1 MGYLMKKMLKMRVDL
16 ITIFPEYFAP
26 LKLSLFGKAQEA
38 GLVEVEIHYLRAF
51 TQDKHKTVDDA
62 PYGGGPGMVMSPVV
76 WGEAI
81 DSVLKNAVSKPALVV
96 PTPSGKVF
104 NQEMAIKLA
113 SFDHLVFINGRYE
126 GIDSRVVE
134 HYQQSGEF
142 SEVLEISIGD
152 YVLAG
157 GEVASLVILEAT
169 SRLVNGVLGN
179 EDSVSD
185 DSFAPGSMQNLLEG
199 PIYTR
204 PASWRGLEVPEV
216 LISGDHAKIAQWR
229 KDEAI
234 KRTSK
239 FRPDLKA

>member
-1 MGYLMKKMLKMRVDL
+1 MKKMLKMRVDL
-16 ITIFPEYFAP
+16 ITIFPDYFAP

-38 GLVEVEIHYLRAF
+38 GLVEVEIHDLRSF
-51 TQDKHKTVDDA
+51 TLDKHKTVDDA

-76 WGEAI
+76 WGDAI
-81 DSVLKNAVSKPALVV
+81 DSVLRQTKSKPVLVV

-169 SRLVNGVLGN
+169 SRLINGVLGN
-179 EDSVSD
+179 EDSVTD
-185 DSFAPGSMQNLLEG
+185 DSFAPGAMQNLLEG

-204 PASWRGLEVPEV
+204 PASWQGLNVPEV
-216 LISGDHAKIAQWR
+216 LMSGDHAKITQWR
-229 KDEAI
+229 KEKALE
-234 KRTSK
+234 RTKK
-239 FRPDLKA
+239 FRPDLESK

>member
-1 MGYLMKKMLKMRVDL
+1 MKKMLKMRVDL

-38 GLVEVEIHYLRAF
+38 GLVEVEIHDLRSF
-51 TQDKHKTVDDA
+51 TLDKHKTVDDA

-76 WGEAI
+76 WGDAI
-81 DSVLKNAVSKPALVV
+81 DSVLRQVKSKPVLVV
-96 PTPSGKVF
+96 PTPSGNVF

-113 SFDHLVFINGRYE
+113 SFEHLVFINGRYE

-169 SRLVNGVLGN
+169 SRLINGVLGN
-179 EDSVSD
+179 EDSVTD
-185 DSFAPGSMQNLLEG
+185 DSFAPGEMQNLLEG

-204 PASWRGLEVPEV
+204 PASWQGLNVPEV
-216 LISGDHAKIAQWR
+216 LMSGDHAKIAQWR
-229 KDEAI
+229 KDEAK
-234 KRTSK
+234 KRTRK

>member
-1 MGYLMKKMLKMRVDL
+1 MKKTLKMRVDL

-38 GLVEVEIHYLRAF
+38 GLFEIEIHDLRTF
-51 TQDKHKTVDDA
+51 TLDKHKTVDDA

-81 DSVLKNAVSKPALVV
+81 DSVLSRAKIKPVLVV

-134 HYQQSGEF
+134 HYQNSGEF
-142 SEVLEISIGD
+142 SEVFEISIGD

-169 SRLVNGVLGN
+169 SRLINGVLGN
-179 EDSVSD
+179 EDSVRD

-204 PASWRGLEVPEV
+204 PASWRGLDVPEA

-234 KRTSK
+234 KRTRK

>member
-1 MGYLMKKMLKMRVDL
+1 MRVDL
-16 ITIFPEYFAP
+16 ITIFPEYFSP
-26 LKLSLFGKAQEA
+26 LKLSLLGKAQES
-38 GLVEVEIHYLRAF
+38 GLVEVEIHDLRTF

-81 DSVLKNAVSKPALVV
+81 DSVLSQAKTKPVLVV

-134 HYQQSGEF
+134 HYQNSGEF
-142 SEVLEISIGD
+142 REVLEISIGD

-169 SRLVNGVLGN
+169 SRLINGVLGN

-185 DSFAPGSMQNLLEG
+185 DSFAPGSMHNLLEG

-234 KRTSK
+234 KRTRK

>member
-1 MGYLMKKMLKMRVDL
+1 MRVDL
-16 ITIFPEYFAP
+16 ITIFPDYFAP

-38 GLVEVEIHYLRAF
+38 GLVEVEIHDLRSF
-51 TQDKHKTVDDA
+51 TLDKHKTVDDA
-62 PYGGGPGMVMSPVV
+62 PYGGGPGMVMSPVA
-76 WGEAI
+76 WGDAI
-81 DSVLKNAVSKPALVV
+81 DSVLRQAKTKPVLVV
-96 PTPSGKVF
+96 PTPSGHVF

-113 SFDHLVFINGRYE
+113 AFDHLVFINGRYE

-142 SEVLEISIGD
+142 EEVLEISLGD

-169 SRLVNGVLGN
+169 SRLINGVLGN
-179 EDSVSD
+179 EDSVTD
-185 DSFAPGSMQNLLEG
+185 DSFAPGQMQNLLEG

-204 PASWRGLEVPEV
+204 PASWQGLNVPEV
-216 LISGDHAKIAQWR
+216 LMSGDHAKIAQWR

-234 KRTSK
+234 KRTRK
-239 FRPDLKA
+239 FRPDLKP

>member
-1 MGYLMKKMLKMRVDL
+1 MRVDL

-26 LKLSLFGKAQEA
+26 LKLSLFGKAQES
-38 GLVEVEIHYLRAF
+38 GLVKVEIHDLRTF

-81 DSVLKNAVSKPALVV
+81 DSILKLAKTKPVLVV

-169 SRLVNGVLGN
+169 SRLINGVLGN

-185 DSFAPGSMQNLLEG
+185 DSFAPGDMQNLLEG

-204 PASWRGLEVPEV
+204 PTEWRGLKVPEV
-216 LISGDHAKIAQWR
+216 LVSGDHAKIAQWR
-229 KDEAI
+229 KEKALE
-234 KRTSK
+234 RTQK
-239 FRPDLKA
+239 FRPDLESN

>member
-1 MGYLMKKMLKMRVDL
+1 MRVDL
-16 ITIFPEYFAP
+16 ITIFPDYFAP

-38 GLVEVEIHYLRAF
+38 GLVEVEIHDLRAF
-51 TQDKHKTVDDA
+51 TLDKHKTVDDA

-76 WGEAI
+76 WGDAI
-81 DSVLKNAVSKPALVV
+81 DSVLRQTKSKPVLVV

-113 SFDHLVFINGRYE
+113 SFEHLVFINGRYE

-169 SRLVNGVLGN
+169 SRLINGVLGN
-179 EDSVSD
+179 EDSVTD
-185 DSFAPGSMQNLLEG
+185 DSFAPGAMQNLLEG

-204 PASWRGLEVPEV
+204 PASWQGLNVPEV

-234 KRTSK
+234 KRTRK
-239 FRPDLKA
+239 FRPDLQA

>member
-1 MGYLMKKMLKMRVDL
+1 MRVDL

-26 LKLSLFGKAQEA
+26 LKLSLFGKAQES
-38 GLVEVEIHYLRAF
+38 GLVEVEIHDLRKF

-81 DSVLKNAVSKPALVV
+81 DSVLKNAPGKPLLVV
-96 PTPSGKVF
+96 PTPSGRVF

-169 SRLVNGVLGN
+169 SRLINGVLGN

-199 PIYTR
+199 PIFTR

-216 LISGDHAKIAQWR
+216 LSSGDHAKIAQWQ

>member
-1 MGYLMKKMLKMRVDL
+1 MRVDL

-38 GLVEVEIHYLRAF
+38 GLVEVEIHDLRAF

-62 PYGGGPGMVMSPVV
+62 PYGVGPGMVMSPVV

-81 DSVLKNAVSKPALVV
+81 DSVLSRAKTKPVLVV

-104 NQEMAIKLA
+104 NQEMAIKLS

-134 HYQQSGEF
+134 HYQNSGGF
-142 SEVLEISIGD
+142 REVLEISIGD

-157 GEVASLVILEAT
+157 GEVASLVVLEAT
-169 SRLVNGVLGN
+169 SRLIHGVLGN

-185 DSFAPGSMQNLLEG
+185 DSFAPGSMHNLLEG

-234 KRTSK
+234 KRTRK

>member
-1 MGYLMKKMLKMRVDL
+1 MRVDL
-16 ITIFPEYFAP
+16 ITIFPDYFAP

-38 GLVEVEIHYLRAF
+38 GLVEVEIHDLRAF
-51 TQDKHKTVDDA
+51 TLDKHKTVDDA

-76 WGEAI
+76 WGDAI
-81 DSVLKNAVSKPALVV
+81 DSVLRQTKSKPVLVV

-113 SFDHLVFINGRYE
+113 SFEHLIFINGRYE

-169 SRLVNGVLGN
+169 SRLINGVLGN
-179 EDSVSD
+179 EDSVTD
-185 DSFAPGSMQNLLEG
+185 DSFAPGAMQNLLEG

-204 PASWRGLEVPEV
+204 PASWQGLNVPEV

-234 KRTSK
+234 KRTRK
-239 FRPDLKA
+239 FRPDLQA

>member
-1 MGYLMKKMLKMRVDL
+1 MRVDL

-38 GLVEVEIHYLRAF
+38 GLFEVEIHDLRSF
-51 TQDKHKTVDDA
+51 TLDKHKTVDDS

-76 WGEAI
+76 WGDAI
-81 DSVLKNAVSKPALVV
+81 DSVLRQTKSKPVLVV

-113 SFDHLVFINGRYE
+113 SFEHLVFIKGRYE

-142 SEVLEISIGD
+142 GEVIEISIGD

-169 SRLVNGVLGN
+169 SRLINGVLGN
-179 EDSVSD
+179 EDSVTD
-185 DSFAPGSMQNLLEG
+185 DSFAPGAMQNLLEG

-204 PASWRGLEVPEV
+204 PASWQGLNAPEV
-216 LISGDHAKIAQWR
+216 LMSGDHAKIAQWR

-234 KRTSK
+234 KRTRK
-239 FRPDLKA
+239 FRPDLQA